1 MVYRTVNITIQTSF
15 WPTGDRPKETG
26 RGDSRLS
33 LAAVQKGGNCL
44 TVEALLFPC
53 SLIRVAWMQLNRLL
67 TDDDAVSPVIGVILM
82 VGVVVILAAVT
93 ASFALSFADGG
104 GSSAP
109 QVSLDS
115 DYNDT
120 NDNVVTLTVEGGDT
134 FDAENVEFEGDLSTS
149 PSAAVGEGGDD
160 WTVSSD
166 FNDGDSVSAGDSIE
180 IRRNG

>member
-1 MVYRTVNITIQTSF
+1 
-15 WPTGDRPKETG
+15 
-26 RGDSRLS
+26 
-33 LAAVQKGGNCL
+33 
-44 TVEALLFPC
+44 
-53 SLIRVAWMQLNRLL
+53 MQLNRLL

-82 VGVVVILAAVT
+82 VAVVVILAAVT

-115 DYNDT
+115 DYNED
-120 NDNVVTLTVEGGDT
+120 DNVVTLTVEGGDT

-149 PSAAVGEGGDD
+149 SDAAVGEGGDD
-160 WTVSSD
+160 WTVSSE

-180 IRRNG
+180 IGVSGPDYTVELVWQGDDGGESSIIRTLEGPES

>member
-1 MVYRTVNITIQTSF
+1 
-15 WPTGDRPKETG
+15 
-26 RGDSRLS
+26 
-33 LAAVQKGGNCL
+33 
-44 TVEALLFPC
+44 
-53 SLIRVAWMQLNRLL
+53 MQLNRLL

-82 VGVVVILAAVT
+82 VAVVVILAAVT

-115 DYNDT
+115 DYNED
-120 NDNVVTLTVEGGDT
+120 DNVVTLTVEGGDT

-149 PSAAVGEGGDD
+149 PDAAVGEGGDD
-160 WTVSSD
+160 WTVSSE

-180 IRRNG
+180 IGVSGPDYTVELVWQGDDGGELSIIRTLEGPKA

>member
-1 MVYRTVNITIQTSF
+1 
-15 WPTGDRPKETG
+15 
-26 RGDSRLS
+26 
-33 LAAVQKGGNCL
+33 
-44 TVEALLFPC
+44 
-53 SLIRVAWMQLNRLL
+53 MQLNRLF

-82 VGVVVILAAVT
+82 VAVVVILAAVT

-109 QVSLDS
+109 QVSLGT

-134 FDAENVEFEGDLSTS
+134 FDAESVTFEGDLAPQTDAS
-149 PSAAVGEGGDD
+149 VDEGGDD
-160 WTVSSD
+160 WTVSSN

-180 IRRNG
+180 VGVSGPDYTVELVWQGDDGGESSIIRTLEGPNA